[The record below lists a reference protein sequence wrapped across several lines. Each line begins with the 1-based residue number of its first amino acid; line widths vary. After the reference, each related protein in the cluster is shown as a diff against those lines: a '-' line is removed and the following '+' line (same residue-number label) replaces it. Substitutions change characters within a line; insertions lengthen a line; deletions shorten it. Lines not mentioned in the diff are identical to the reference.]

1 MIAER
6 RNRPMRSPW
15 EKHDDRAKVRTF
27 LHDAE
32 SARLLIEVLPR
43 NDPQPYYSGRSAKRA
58 WEDCDMFGEFGV
70 EILVKDPKGQP

>member
-15 EKHDDRAKVRTF
+15 GKHDDRAKVRTL

-32 SARLLIEVLPR
+32 SA
-43 NDPQPYYSGRSAKRA
+43 N
-58 WEDCDMFGEFGV
+58 C
-70 EILVKDPKGQP
+70 